1 MLPIKEKQNAEMK
14 RSLTGWLGKWFSTG
28 PSSVNPSLIHS
39 VELLTGP
46 SSVNPS
52 LIHSVELLGH
62 SVQNPGIFH
71 SEQPFLTLHTAH
83 VSLPPSWLPAG
94 WYPVSF
100 G

>member
-1 MLPIKEKQNAEMK
+1 MPIKEKQNAEMK
-14 RSLTGWLGKWFSTG
+14 RSLTGWLGKWFS
-28 PSSVNPSLIHS
+28 
-39 VELLTGP
+39 TGP

>member
-1 MLPIKEKQNAEMK
+1 MCPKRRMLPIKEKQNAEMK
-14 RSLTGWLGKWFSTG
+14 RSLTGCPGKWFSTG

-39 VELLTGP
+39 VEP
-46 SSVNPS
+46 
-52 LIHSVELLGH
+52 LGH